1 MSNMFIHVVTY
12 QALQPVL
19 EQTIVANG
27 RFFLY
32 AGYNMVRLIG
42 HIVLCFVFVLFF
54 LVCAPLLMC
63 MLERVLR
70 PTVGW
75 LRGPKTPL

>member
-42 HIVLCFVFVLFF
+42 HIVLCFVFVFCFF
-54 LVCAPLLMC
+54 S
-63 MLERVLR
+63 LR
-70 PTVGW
+70 TAVDVYAGACSQAYSGVAA
-75 LRGPKTPL
+75 RS